1 MCGQENKEPKESVW
15 HLVSHF
21 FEDITHFDGKF
32 FSTLKLLVIRPG
44 FLPKEYM
51 IGRRASYLNPVRMYV
66 FTSAFFFL
74 ISFTF
79 FRGEQGGTGESLKI
93 SDSSNI
99 NGKTMAAISKMD
111 SATFADFTRG
121 INRENGHEDVPMTR
135 GQFKL
140 YVDTL
145 FKSEVLNIGRGKYH
159 SIAEY
164 DSLVR
169 AGVIKHGWLTRKFIY
184 KVFELKEK
192 YNNDLNAVQKAIG
205 ENLLH
210 SLPQMLFISLPL
222 LALLLKLLYYRRRQF
237 YYVNHAIFSID
248 LYIFVFITLLI
259 IFSVDKLNG
268 YLHWGVLTFFN
279 TLLSLGMFFYT
290 YKAMRKF
297 YGQRRAKTIVKF
309 LLLLF
314 TFLIL
319 LLVLFASFILFSFFT
334 I

>member
-1 MCGQENKEPKESVW
+1 MCGQENKEPKETVW

-74 ISFTF
+74 ISFAF
-79 FRGEQGGTGESLKI
+79 FRGQEGAAKI
-93 SDSSNI
+93 NDSSDV
-99 NGKTMAAISKMD
+99 NGKTIAAISKMD
-111 SATFADFTRG
+111 SATFADFTRSV
-121 INRENGHEDVPMTR
+121 NREEGRKDVPMTR
-135 GQFKL
+135 EQFKL

-145 FKSEVLNIGRGKYH
+145 FKSKVLNIGGDKYN
-159 SIAEY
+159 SKAGY
-164 DSLVR
+164 DSLIH
-169 AGVIKHGWLTRKFIY
+169 AGVLKPGWLKRKFVY
-184 KVFELKEK
+184 KLLELKEK
-192 YNNDLNAVQKAIG
+192 YNNDFNVVQKAIG
-205 ENLLH
+205 EHLLH

-222 LALLLKLLYYRRRQF
+222 LALLLKLLYYRRKQF

-259 IFSVDKLNG
+259 IFSVDKLND
-268 YLHWGVLTFFN
+268 YLHWGILTFFN
-279 TLLSLGMFFYT
+279 TLISLGMFFYT

-297 YGQRRAKTIVKF
+297 YGQRRAKTIAKF

-314 TFLIL
+314 AFLIL
-319 LLVLFASFILFSFFT
+319 LLVLFVSFILFSFFT